1 MPDLIKN
8 PIQTELAPN
17 SQSASLSADPYLG
30 LLTNPDKIL
39 SQKGG
44 GNYQI
49 YTETLRDDQVKSTFQ
64 QRRLAVVSSE
74 WMVDPGLE
82 NNRAARKAADALR
95 ENLKAINFDKITDE
109 MLFGLFYGH
118 AVGEIMW
125 GLDGS
130 MVAIQDIRVR
140 DRARFRY
147 GVDGSL
153 WLQRKDYK
161 FDQMPDRKFWT
172 FNTGADHSDNP
183 YGIGLAHWL
192 YWPVFFKRNDIKF
205 WLVFLEKFGMPTAV
219 GKMPAGQAADV
230 NARERMLAALQ
241 SIATDSAI
249 VIPDGAEVTLLEASR
264 GGSASYEEMHSAMDA
279 AIAKIVL
286 SQTMTTDNGS
296 SRSQSET
303 HAGVRDMVVKAD
315 ADLVCES
322 FMRSVVKWWCEYNFP
337 GVAPPRV
344 WRNTSPPED
353 LARRAERDEKI
364 KALGYEPTEEYIKE
378 TYGEGWIK
386 SQAANTLLT
395 GMAGQSP
402 QPGRPAPGQDPNEPA
417 ADFAEL
423 ARLAMLKSG
432 NRADQSVI
440 VEAARRFAQQYED
453 VIGEQ
458 VNQLLAYADDSG
470 DYETFQKRLAELM
483 GQQPSAQTVEKIE
496 RATFVSRL
504 LGALRAQ
511 R

>member
-8 PIQTELAPN
+8 PIQTELAAATD
-17 SQSASLSADPYLG
+17 SANLIGSVYAD

-39 SQKGG
+39 SNKGG
-44 GNYQI
+44 GNYDV

-64 QRRLAVVSSE
+64 QRRLAVVAAE
-74 WMVDPGLE
+74 WVVDPGLE

-95 ENLKAINFDKITDE
+95 ENLKAIDFDKITDQ
-109 MLFGLFYGH
+109 MLFGIYYGH
-118 AVGEIMW
+118 AVGEVMW
-125 GLDGS
+125 RIDGS
-130 MVAIQDIRVR
+130 MVVIDDIKVR

-147 GVDGSL
+147 GIDGSL
-153 WLQRKDYK
+153 HLQRKDFQ
-161 FDQMPDRKFWT
+161 FDRMPDRKFWT
-172 FNTGADHSDNP
+172 FNTGADHGDNP

-192 YWPVFFKRNDIKF
+192 YWPAYFKRNDIKF

-219 GKMPAGQAADV
+219 GKMPAGQATDV
-230 NARERMLAALQ
+230 NARAKMLSALR

-249 VIPDGAEVTLLEASR
+249 VIPEGAEVSLLEAAR
-264 GGSASYEEMHSAMDA
+264 GGSGTYEEMKDAMDA

-322 FMRSVVKWWCEYNFP
+322 FMRTVVKWWTEYNFP
-337 GVAPPRV
+337 GVLPPRV
-344 WRNTSPPED
+344 YRNTMPPED
-353 LARRAERDEKI
+353 LAKRAERDEKI

-378 TYGEGWIK
+378 TYGEGWVK
-386 SQAANTLLT
+386 SQAAEKMLNQLT
-395 GMAGQSP
+395 SQPAMPGQ
-402 QPGRPAPGQDPNEPA
+402 PAPGQDPNEDA
-417 ADFAEL
+417 QNFAEL
-423 ARLAMLKSG
+423 ARLATLKAG
-432 NRADQSVI
+432 NRADQAVL
-440 VEAARRFAQQYED
+440 VEAARRFAQQYQQ
-453 VIGEQ
+453 VVGER
-458 VNQLLAYADDSG
+458 VNQLVAYAEDSQ
-470 DYETFQKRLAELM
+470 DYDTFQKRLVELM
-483 GQQPSAQTVEKIE
+483 GQQPPTQTVQTIE
-496 RATFVSRL
+496 NGNFVSRL